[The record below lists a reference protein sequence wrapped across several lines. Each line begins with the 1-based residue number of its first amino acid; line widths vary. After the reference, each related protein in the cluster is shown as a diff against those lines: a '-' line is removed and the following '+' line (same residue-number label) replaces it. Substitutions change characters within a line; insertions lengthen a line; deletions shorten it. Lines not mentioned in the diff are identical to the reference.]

1 MPRLQALPAGQVF
14 NSSTGMQILVIPS
27 QDDHV
32 LEVSVTWRC
41 HGPAKPEW
49 PWVHFRDCG
58 WIVVC
63 GNTLAL
69 TRLWQFCLATDAA
82 ENSVLQ
88 LLSGVENHL
97 MLCMTQ
103 DSFLFFHPWPCP
115 HAGIPNSYYLPHKTG
130 LLPQPFSGW
139 RPNTS
144 VSPRWTLSRLH
155 SLLMALCALC
165 SHSPA
170 LGDWWASWGGSPVLH
185 SRFPSYDFIV
195 TPLGGGGGR
204 NITPSVPW
212 DARQITRS
220 ICRSHMKGTGETA
233 RAQGSV
239 MWRWLRLEVLDP
251 RFSLMIE
258 YHMHLELNLYLL

>member
-1 MPRLQALPAGQVF
+1 M
-14 NSSTGMQILVIPS
+14 LVSPTHITFP
-27 QDDHV
+27 
-32 LEVSVTWRC
+32 
-41 HGPAKPEW
+41 
-49 PWVHFRDCG
+49 
-58 WIVVC
+58 
-63 GNTLAL
+63 
-69 TRLWQFCLATDAA
+69 TRL
-82 ENSVLQ
+82 
-88 LLSGVENHL
+88 
-97 MLCMTQ
+97 
-103 DSFLFFHPWPCP
+103 
-115 HAGIPNSYYLPHKTG
+115 
-130 LLPQPFSGW
+130 
-139 RPNTS
+139 
-144 VSPRWTLSRLH
+144 VSSH
-155 SLLMALCALC
+155 SLSLGGSQTLPFLPGGPWADSTAFLWHCVPFA
-165 SHSPA
+165 HSPA